1 MAKKQRVAQRAP
13 RSASPVRYSQGM
25 TSITPTGASNM
36 AGAASRGLAG
46 RRPGSKAA
54 VQVDY
59 AKEYGHVASDLRRV
73 GLLAASLFSVIV
85 ILSFV
90 IR

>member
-1 MAKKQRVAQRAP
+1 MAKKQRVALRAP
-13 RSASPVRYSQGM
+13 RSASPTRYSQGM
-25 TSITPTGASNM
+25 TSIAPSEGNGITG
-36 AGAASRGLAG
+36 GGAG
-46 RRPGSKAA
+46 RSFAGRGARAA

-59 AKEYGHVASDLRRV
+59 AKEYSHVASDLRRV
-73 GLLAASLFSVIV
+73 GVLAASLFAVII